1 MCLACAAA
9 ALTSP
14 GIEPPSMFS
23 TFMALATMPDGQ
35 PHLGLQV
42 ALLAA
47 LPEEVDSR
55 CVECL
60 YGIVIPDSRQCSSH
74 HILCFVLI
82 LWA

>member
-55 CVECL
+55 CVE
-60 YGIVIPDSRQCSSH
+60 
-74 HILCFVLI
+74 
-82 LWA
+82 